1 MLNLEKEKLKH
12 KISLKSFSIHLLKQD
27 GFAKCQV
34 SIIFSSIL
42 GQVLPALLVFIKVF
56 IELGKS
62 FQS

>member
-1 MLNLEKEKLKH
+1 MLNLEREKLKH

-27 GFAKCQV
+27 GCAKCQV
-34 SIIFSSIL
+34 SIILSSIL

-56 IELGKS
+56 IELGKL